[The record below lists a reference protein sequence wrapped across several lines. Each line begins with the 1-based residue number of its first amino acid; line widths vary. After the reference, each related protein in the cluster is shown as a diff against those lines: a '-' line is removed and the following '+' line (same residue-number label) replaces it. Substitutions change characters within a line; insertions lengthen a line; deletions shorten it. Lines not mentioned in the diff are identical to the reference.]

1 MFRNPPVL
9 DFLLSINDDLHNL
22 LWGPPMLLLFLVIGY
37 YFSVGTGFF
46 QLKYF
51 SLWMKVTLGSC
62 FRKKNK
68 TSSAHSISQ
77 FQALTT
83 ALAGTVGTGNIAGV
97 ATAITAGG
105 PGAVFWMWISAFLGM
120 MTGYAEKLLGIYFR
134 YQDQNGRFV
143 GGAMIYIERGLHN
156 RALAVLYAFCLVLA
170 SFGMGNM
177 TQSNSVA
184 EALYNS
190 FHVSPSIT
198 GIVFAIV
205 TGIVILGGIS
215 RIGSITEKLVPFMAV
230 FYTLGCIYLLFY
242 YRQQL
247 PGVLTLIL
255 KEAFRPAAVGGGVI
269 GYNISTAMRN
279 GIARGVFSNEA
290 GLGSSVIAHAA
301 ADVKEP
307 AVQGMWGILEVFL
320 DTIFMCTLTSIVIL
334 CYLSSI
340 SCSVPSL
347 DGVALTSASFSSA
360 LGTFGGHFIAISILF
375 FALASLISWAYY
387 GERAAVYLWGEKVI
401 SPYKVTFLV
410 FIFLGAVSRL
420 DLVWSIADTFN
431 GLMAV
436 PNLIALVFLSPVVFK
451 ETKRYLESNRSRKN
465 KL

>member
-1 MFRNPPVL
+1 MLISFL
-9 DFLLSINDDLHNL
+9 DCPLD
-22 LWGPPMLLLFLVIGY
+22 VY
-37 YFSVGTGFF
+37 
-46 QLKYF
+46 K
-51 SLWMKVTLGSC
+51 
-62 FRKKNK
+62 
-68 TSSAHSISQ
+68 
-77 FQALTT
+77 
-83 ALAGTVGTGNIAGV
+83 
-97 ATAITAGG
+97 
-105 PGAVFWMWISAFLGM
+105 
-120 MTGYAEKLLGIYFR
+120 
-134 YQDQNGRFV
+134 
-143 GGAMIYIERGLHN
+143 
-156 RALAVLYAFCLVLA
+156 
-170 SFGMGNM
+170 
-177 TQSNSVA
+177 
-184 EALYNS
+184 
-190 FHVSPSIT
+190 
-198 GIVFAIV
+198 
-205 TGIVILGGIS
+205 
-215 RIGSITEKLVPFMAV
+215 
-230 FYTLGCIYLLFY
+230 
-242 YRQQL
+242 RQ
-247 PGVLTLIL
+247 
-255 KEAFRPAAVGGGVI
+255 
-269 GYNISTAMRN
+269 
-279 GIARGVFSNEA
+279 
-290 GLGSSVIAHAA
+290 
-301 ADVKEP
+301 
-307 AVQGMWGILEVFL
+307 QGMWGILEVFL